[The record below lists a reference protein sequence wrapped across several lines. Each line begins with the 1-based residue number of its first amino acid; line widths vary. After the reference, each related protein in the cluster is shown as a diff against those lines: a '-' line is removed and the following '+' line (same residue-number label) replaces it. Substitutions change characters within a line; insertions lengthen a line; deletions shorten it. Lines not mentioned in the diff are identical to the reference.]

1 MIILQTKALTKI
13 YGTGDTA
20 VHALD
25 GVDISVEK
33 GEFVSVV
40 GTSGSGKS
48 TLLRLLLGFEKPEA
62 GGVYYDGQE
71 LVH

>member
-25 GVDISVEK
+25 GVDKTVEK
-33 GEFVSVV
+33 GEFVSDV
-40 GTSGSGKS
+40 GTSGSGIVLCAAVIAYMS
-48 TLLRLLLGFEKPEA
+48 
-62 GGVYYDGQE
+62 
-71 LVH
+71 